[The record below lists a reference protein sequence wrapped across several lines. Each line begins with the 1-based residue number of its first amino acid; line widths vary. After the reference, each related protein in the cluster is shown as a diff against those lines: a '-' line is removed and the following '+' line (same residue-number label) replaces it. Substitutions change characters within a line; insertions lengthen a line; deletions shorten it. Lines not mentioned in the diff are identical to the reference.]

1 MPPPYTSPM
10 LTEVKAIE
18 PTLKQILY
26 GCVEHVQAT
35 KAALFI
41 SASHDLN
48 EKIYELVTSYQYNDS
63 TRRIVKGTD
72 DLVDRLAVKRNAFYV
87 NGLGTDQRFSEILFR
102 QGTDRILATPLFS
115 RGRLVGFIDM
125 RDKAGRKPFDAPDVE
140 AARKIADEMLAV
152 LSAKNLFGVGPVALA
167 DAPPQRVAPS
177 NIDAHF
183 IASSAAMNN
192 VVAAGPHELSAQA
205 MKTIEQAREL
215 LAKRQLAHAAT
226 AKRVLTEHDLEVVRL
241 LLPAAIAIPGAVL
254 ACFSAA
260 GHVNNP
266 QAIVAIA
273 TVTEDALD
281 LLQDHLQAWL
291 KKTHQPAITTRP
303 QVVYP
308 FGVQVVPVSA
318 DGIST
323 ILSAPVNAHSVE
335 GLVLTVAFERTPEA
349 QAQRAMHI
357 FLRQV
362 EQSVESAITASG
374 GRNDRQ
380 LIAEKL
386 LEPDFQRYPELVDH
400 SRQVS
405 VMAQRLAIAM
415 ELAPPQVETVRL
427 AGLVHDVGLRLLD
440 YERLYKRPNLTGEE
454 MKGLAEHPIVGAA
467 LVEPLLGNE
476 VAQAVLR
483 HHERVDGRGY
493 PSRMTGQAI
502 PIASR
507 IIQVCD
513 AWIAMTSTHSYQIP
527 VSRDQAATKLRE
539 GAGSQFDETVVTTFL
554 RSLAQI
560 GA

>member
-1 MPPPYTSPM
+1 M

-41 SASHDLN
+41 SASNDLN
-48 EKIYELVTSYQYNDS
+48 DKIYELVTSYQYNDAS
-63 TRRIVKGTD
+63 RRIVKGTD
-72 DLVDRLAVKRNAFYV
+72 DLVDRLAVKRNAFFI
-87 NGLGTDQRFSEILFR
+87 NGLGADQRFSEILFR
-102 QGTDRILATPLFS
+102 QGTDRLLVTPLFA

-125 RDKAGRKPFDAPDVE
+125 RDKAGRKPFDTPDIE
-140 AARKIADEMLAV
+140 AARKIADEVLAV
-152 LSAKNLFGVGPVALA
+152 LGAKNLFGVGPIALA
-167 DAPPQRVAPS
+167 DAPQRVTSS
-177 NIDAHF
+177 NIDAQYL
-183 IASSAAMNN
+183 ATSMPSA
-192 VVAAGPHELSAQA
+192 VVAASPHELSRQA
-205 MKTIEQAREL
+205 MKTIEQAREI
-215 LAKRQLAHAAT
+215 LAKRQLAAGAS
-226 AKRVLTEHDLEVVRL
+226 KRVLTDHDLEVVRL

-260 GHVNNP
+260 GHINNP

-281 LLQDHLQAWL
+281 LLQDHLRAWL
-291 KKTHQPAITTRP
+291 KKTHQPEITTRP

-318 DGIST
+318 AGIST
-323 ILSAPVNAHSVE
+323 ILSAPVNAQSVE

-357 FLRQV
+357 FLRQI
-362 EQSVESAITASG
+362 EHSVESAIAATS

-386 LEPDFQRYPELVDH
+386 LEPDFQKYPELLDH

-405 VMAQRLAIAM
+405 AMAQRLAIAM
-415 ELAPPQVETVRL
+415 ELPPPQVETVRL
-427 AGLVHDVGLRLLD
+427 AGFVHDVGLRLLD
-440 YERLYKRPNLTGEE
+440 YDRLYKRPNLTAEE
-454 MKGLAEHPIVGAA
+454 MRGLAEHPIVGAA
-467 LVEPLLGNE
+467 LVEPLLGND
-476 VAQAVLR
+476 VSQAVLR

-513 AWIAMTSTHSYQIP
+513 AWIAMTSPNSYQPPI
-527 VSRDQAATKLRE
+527 SRDQAANKLRE
-539 GAGSQFDETVVTTFL
+539 GAGSQFDETVVATFI

>member
-1 MPPPYTSPM
+1 M
-10 LTEVKAIE
+10 LNEVKAIE

-48 EKIYELVTSYQYNDS
+48 DKIYELVTSYQYNDS
-63 TRRIVKGTD
+63 SRRIVKATD
-72 DLVDRLAVKRNAFYV
+72 DLVDRLAVKRNAFFV
-87 NGLGTDQRFSEILFR
+87 NGLGADQRFSEMLFR
-102 QGTDRILATPLFS
+102 QGTDRLLVTPLFT

-140 AARKIADEMLAV
+140 AAQKIAEEVLAV
-152 LSAKNLFGVGPVALA
+152 LSAKNLFGVGPIALA

-177 NIDAHF
+177 NLDAHYL
-183 IASSAAMNN
+183 ATARPLATPTVN
-192 VVAAGPHELSAQA
+192 GPHELSPQA
-205 MKTIEQAREL
+205 MKIIEQAREM
-215 LAKRQLAHAAT
+215 LAKRQLANT
-226 AKRVLTEHDLEVVRL
+226 ASKRVLTEHDLEVVRL

-260 GHVNNP
+260 GHLNNP

-291 KKTHQPAITTRP
+291 KKTHQPQITTRP

-318 DGIST
+318 AGVST
-323 ILSAPVNAHSVE
+323 ILSAPVNAQSVE

-357 FLRQV
+357 FLRQI
-362 EQSVESAITASG
+362 EQSVETAIAAGS

-400 SRQVS
+400 SKKVS

-415 ELAPPQVETVRL
+415 ELPPPQVETVRL
-427 AGLVHDVGLRLLD
+427 AALVHDVGLRLLD
-440 YERLYKRPNLTGEE
+440 YERLYKRPNLTAEE
-454 MKGLAEHPIVGAA
+454 MKALAEHPIVGAA
-467 LVEPLLGNE
+467 LVEPLLGND
-476 VAQAVLR
+476 VSQAVLR

-493 PSRMTGQAI
+493 PSRMTGQSI

-513 AWIAMTSTHSYQIP
+513 AWIAMTSTHSYQAP
-527 VSRDQAATKLRE
+527 VSRDQASTKLRE
-539 GAGSQFDETVVTTFL
+539 GAGSQFDETVVSTFL